1 VGCGRGHSNQAVF
14 GEGDMFRFG
23 TARVLIEDG
32 ILVRFRV
39 VDYDCRGAR
48 GFVGSI
54 QYDDLLTG

>member
-1 VGCGRGHSNQAVF
+1 MF
-14 GEGDMFRFG
+14 GFG
-23 TARVLIEDG
+23 AARVLIEDG

-39 VDYDCRGAR
+39 VDHDGCGSR